1 MRYCCRY
8 IDMLREGLDAL
19 GRAIEVV
26 VTSHAAA
33 SV

>member
-1 MRYCCRY
+1 
-8 IDMLREGLDAL
+8 LREGLDAL

-26 VTSHAAA
+26 ANRHAPA